1 MWFYSITL
9 RGYGARDK
17 TTLTFQ
23 LDTIGDPL
31 ADHVAA
37 QNAAAQIRG
46 ALLDVTDALPVQ
58 EKLTDLFFEDNT
70 RPPADVDVYEE
81 AAISCYLNP
90 PNAAE
95 KLHTLRIPAPIDAL
109 FMADGETVD
118 ASNSLLIQYV
128 QQVAQHAYVS
138 DEEKIDT
145 TADNGIKYG
154 YKRTKARRFN

>member
-17 TTLTFQ
+17 TTLRFQ
-23 LDTIGDPL
+23 LDTDANPL
-31 ADHVAA
+31 PDHIAA
-37 QNAAAQIRG
+37 RDAANQIRG
-46 ALLDVTDALPVQ
+46 SLVDVTDAFVVQ
-58 EKLTDLFFEDNT
+58 EKVTDIFFEDNQ
-70 RPPADVDVYEE
+70 RPPDNVDVYEE
-81 AAISCYLNP
+81 AAISVYLNP
-90 PNAAE
+90 PTEAE

-109 FMADGETVD
+109 FLSDGETVD
-118 ASNSLLIQYV
+118 TANGLLIQYV
-128 QQVAQHAYVS
+128 QQIAQHAYVS